1 MHTFIDK
8 LVLGGK
14 QHAERERER
23 EGERKLRMFS
33 LIAIQT
39 D

>member
-8 LVLGGK
+8 LVLGE
-14 QHAERERER
+14 HAERGTEREA
-23 EGERKLRMFS
+23 ERKLRMFS

>member
-8 LVLGGK
+8 LVLGE
-14 QHAERERER
+14 HAERER